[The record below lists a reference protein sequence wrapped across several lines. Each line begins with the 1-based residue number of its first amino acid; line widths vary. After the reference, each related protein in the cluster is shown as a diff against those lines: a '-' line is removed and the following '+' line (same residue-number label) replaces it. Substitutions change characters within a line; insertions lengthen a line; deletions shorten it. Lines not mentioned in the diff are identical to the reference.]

1 MLFRHTGSVSPICE
15 NVPMHLCE
23 YRGISVVSDYICRSL
38 FEGYRKRVRFK
49 IQERVIIIMREVE
62 MEIRDTVS
70 RLKDTLRQS
79 DTG

>member
-1 MLFRHTGSVSPICE
+1 MLFRHAASVSPICE

-38 FEGYRKRVRFK
+38 FEGVSKTCSVQDSRAGH
-49 IQERVIIIMREVE
+49 IMREVE